1 MKLPRQN
8 PLKHISA
15 FLEHITTFAPFEK
28 ANNFRKLLESFKLKD
43 LRFLANEARERL
55 GDDPDEGEIRWLN
68 LIFDTFLSKI
78 YVPNQKKK
86 VKKCPKYMFPIQYHN
101 KGFDFIN
108 LASILRDNDV
118 INTLPNHLQLDDV
131 PSVVYRL
138 EDTIRNK
145 IFNYKKT
152 VSEIDINDTISYGSG
167 LPSCNCHSSSFK
179 DTHHNHIVTGDL
191 RFIENNDLRRL
202 LSKGPNYREPRSINW
217 NKCLEII
224 KVGVSICSSS
234 MGSGSNGIDLT
245 TWENK
250 IVEKVSQK
258 IEVLKT
264 KTTPRKTNPILK
276 RESVQHY
283 LEKLHREFVL
293 VPIDKAANNIAI
305 ICKRHYIEVI
315 LKEIGHLGEEGNNT
329 YVKSGREA
337 SEIISE
343 NNEYTSRLKFQTEED
358 DNILPVMYWTPK
370 MHKTPIGKRFIIASK
385 KCSTKKISKAV
396 SSIFK
401 LIYNQIL
408 NFHKNAKFL
417 SNYNKFWVLQNV
429 DPVLEKLK
437 AINKRKNAKSI
448 ATYDFSTLYTSIP
461 HNDLIEKLSR
471 LVSFVFEG
479 GDSKYISVSDKFH
492 ASWSKRNYE
501 NPCFSER
508 GVKIAVKH
516 LILNCYITV
525 GKPF

>member
-1 MKLPRQN
+1 MNDKTKSSSDDIPTGQKFSPLPRFSHRQTENRNRMKLPRQN

-43 LRFLANEARERL
+43 LRFLANEAWERL
-55 GDDPDEGEIRWLN
+55 GDNPDEGEIRWLD
-68 LIFDTFLSKI
+68 LIVDTFLSKI

-86 VKKCPKYMFPIQYHN
+86 VKKRPKYMFPIQYHN

-108 LASILRDNDV
+108 LASILRDDDV

-191 RFIENNDLRRL
+191 RFIENSELRRL

-234 MGSGSNGIDLT
+234 MGGGSNGIDLT

-264 KTTPRKTNPILK
+264 KITPRKTNPILK
-276 RESVQHY
+276 RESVQH
-283 LEKLHREFVL
+283 
-293 VPIDKAANNIAI
+293 N
-305 ICKRHYIEVI
+305 
-315 LKEIGHLGEEGNNT
+315 
-329 YVKSGREA
+329 
-337 SEIISE
+337 
-343 NNEYTSRLKFQTEED
+343 
-358 DNILPVMYWTPK
+358 
-370 MHKTPIGKRFIIASK
+370 
-385 KCSTKKISKAV
+385 
-396 SSIFK
+396 
-401 LIYNQIL
+401 
-408 NFHKNAKFL
+408 
-417 SNYNKFWVLQNV
+417 
-429 DPVLEKLK
+429 
-437 AINKRKNAKSI
+437 
-448 ATYDFSTLYTSIP
+448 
-461 HNDLIEKLSR
+461 
-471 LVSFVFEG
+471 
-479 GDSKYISVSDKFH
+479 
-492 ASWSKRNYE
+492 
-501 NPCFSER
+501 
-508 GVKIAVKH
+508 
-516 LILNCYITV
+516 
-525 GKPF
+525 